1 MSGKRDSNPRPSGCI
16 RVGLSVSALIMGLY
30 HVQNAANIGLMVAA
44 FLVLLAI
51 QAGRVTLAFFSIES
65 GTYQKPNFLWGDQ
78 KVPYI

>member
-1 MSGKRDSNPRPSGCI
+1 
-16 RVGLSVSALIMGLY
+16 MGLY